1 VVARTS
7 KPKRRRERGDD
18 GISWDKVNKCYVGTI
33 SLDYGDAGK
42 RVRRTVR
49 GKTKQDVKDK
59 LDGLHD
65 AIKAGI
71 HTPATYTVKLCVMDW
86 LDSLELDPHTMAT
99 YRGQAEK
106 WIYPKIGAK
115 KLAEFK
121 ATDADRFLRDVA
133 KVLSKSSLVKIK
145 STLVRSIRRAQ
156 KYDLIGRNVAELVD
170 LPKGQ
175 PGHPSRAMTEEQADS
190 VLRAAGGQPAGFV
203 KVMKVSQGRYA
214 ATHAA
219 TETGELAC
227 GTWTRLGAPTM
238 EIGTDLATTTC
249 HFCRAELGL
258 DADANANRRL
268 EALFVLSI
276 TLGLRP
282 GELRK
287 LSWDHVDL
295 DNAVVHVWRSASRTG
310 EVKTRK
316 SKRSLVLPQRAVAAL
331 QAHKKRQAAERLAAG
346 AAWQDNNLVFCHED
360 GRMYSSD
367 ALDWRFSKMT
377 KRAGIGHWHA
387 HEGRH
392 TAVSIMSSNGVPLQE
407 ISDTVGHKS
416 THVTETVYR
425 HVIVPAI
432 RGGASV
438 MDAVFGDA
446 DDADNGDGQ
455 PGTTAAP

>member
-1 VVARTS
+1 VAAQTP
-7 KPKRRRERGDD
+7 KPKPRRERGDD
-18 GISWDKVNKCYVGTI
+18 GIHWDKVNKCYQGTI
-33 SLDYGDAGK
+33 SLGYGDDGK
-42 RVRRTVR
+42 RLRRTVR
-49 GKTKQDVKDK
+49 GKTKTEVKDK
-59 LDGLHD
+59 LDGLHKE
-65 AIKAGI
+65 IKAGI
-71 HTPATYTVKLCVMDW
+71 ETPATYTIRQCVADW
-86 LDSLELDPHTMAT
+86 LDSLELDPHTLAT

-106 WIYPKIGAK
+106 WIYPKIGRT
-115 KLAEFK
+115 KLKDFK
-121 ATDADRFLRDVA
+121 ATDADRFFRDVA
-133 KVLSKSSLVKIK
+133 KVLSKASLVKIK

-170 LPKGQ
+170 LPQGQ
-175 PGHPSRAMTEEQADS
+175 LGHPSRAMTEEQAS
-190 VLRAAGGQPAGFV
+190 KVLKAAGGQATGFV
-203 KVMKVSQGRYA
+203 KVVKVSQGKYA

-219 TETGELAC
+219 TGSGELAC
-227 GTWTRLGAPTM
+227 GTWTRVETPAT

-249 HFCRAELGL
+249 RFCRAELGL
-258 DADANANRRL
+258 DADADENRRL

-295 DNAVVHVWRSASRTG
+295 DNGVIHVWRSASRTG
-310 EVKTRK
+310 DVKTPK
-316 SKRSLVLPQRAVAAL
+316 SKRSLVLPKRAVAVL
-331 QAHKKRQAAERLAAG
+331 QTHRKRQAAERLAAG

-360 GRMYSSD
+360 GRMYTSD
-367 ALDWRFSKMT
+367 ALNWRFGKMT
-377 KRAGIGHWHA
+377 RRAGIGHWHA

-432 RGGASV
+432 RGGATV
-438 MDAVFGDA
+438 MDQVFSQTDDGD
-446 DDADNGDGQ
+446 D
-455 PGTTAAP
+455 